1 MPDMWERARV
11 RHESTPVPEELEF
24 AVASALRAGQRRL
37 RGRRALRR
45 SVSGVLG
52 GCACF
57 VLLVNA
63 SPAFARAVSDV
74 PVLGG
79 LARVV
84 TVTEYHIDERERLID
99 VRLPA
104 LELPGDTDLEQRI
117 NLAIQTRI
125 DQVLQE
131 AEDRA
136 RAIRDAYVATG
147 GAEEDFIPVMIDVDY
162 EIKCQNDHYLSF
174 VLTETET
181 RANAYTELYT
191 YNIDLQAGRE
201 LTLRDML
208 GPDYKGL
215 ANEAVRAGIAAQ
227 EAESPDN
234 IYFHGEE
241 GVEGFPSI
249 ADDQRFYINEAGNP
263 VLIFEKYEI
272 APGYMGQPE
281 FEVPMP
287 K

>member
-45 SVSGVLG
+45 SVSGVLA

-191 YNIDLQAGRE
+191 YNIDLQA
-201 LTLRDML
+201 
-208 GPDYKGL
+208 
-215 ANEAVRAGIAAQ
+215 VRAGIAAQ

-241 GVEGFPSI
+241 GVEGFTSI

>member
-1 MPDMWERARV
+1 MRAR
-11 RHESTPVPEELEF
+11 RCRRSWNLP
-24 AVASALRAGQRRL
+24 VASALRAGQRRL

-84 TVTEYHIDERERLID
+84 TVTGVPHRRAGAPYRRA
-99 VRLPA
+99 PA
-104 LELPGDTDLEQRI
+104 RPGAAGDTDLEQRI

-136 RAIRDAYVATG
+136 RAIRDAYVATRRCG
-147 GAEEDFIPVMIDVDY
+147 G
-162 EIKCQNDHYLSF
+162 
-174 VLTETET
+174 
-181 RANAYTELYT
+181 
-191 YNIDLQAGRE
+191 
-201 LTLRDML
+201 
-208 GPDYKGL
+208 GL
-215 ANEAVRAGIAAQ
+215 HPRH
-227 EAESPDN
+227 D
-234 IYFHGEE
+234 
-241 GVEGFPSI
+241 
-249 ADDQRFYINEAGNP
+249 RC
-263 VLIFEKYEI
+263 
-272 APGYMGQPE
+272 
-281 FEVPMP
+281 
-287 K
+287 

>member
-45 SVSGVLG
+45 SVSGVLA

-104 LELPGDTDLEQRI
+104 LE
-117 NLAIQTRI
+117 
-125 DQVLQE
+125 
-131 AEDRA
+131 
-136 RAIRDAYVATG
+136 
-147 GAEEDFIPVMIDVDY
+147 PV
-162 EIKCQNDHYLSF
+162 S
-174 VLTETET
+174 
-181 RANAYTELYT
+181 YTH
-191 YNIDLQAGRE
+191 
-201 LTLRDML
+201 LTLPTIRL
-208 GPDYKGL
+208 
-215 ANEAVRAGIAAQ
+215 V
-227 EAESPDN
+227 
-234 IYFHGEE
+234 
-241 GVEGFPSI
+241 
-249 ADDQRFYINEAGNP
+249 
-263 VLIFEKYEI
+263 
-272 APGYMGQPE
+272 
-281 FEVPMP
+281 
-287 K
+287 

>member
-45 SVSGVLG
+45 SVSGVLA

-104 LELPGDTDLEQRI
+104 LELPGTPTWSSALTWPFRP
-117 NLAIQTRI
+117 ASTRCF
-125 DQVLQE
+125 
-131 AEDRA
+131 R
-136 RAIRDAYVATG
+136 RPRTGRGPSAT
-147 GAEEDFIPVMIDVDY
+147 PMW
-162 EIKCQNDHYLSF
+162 
-174 VLTETET
+174 
-181 RANAYTELYT
+181 
-191 YNIDLQAGRE
+191 
-201 LTLRDML
+201 
-208 GPDYKGL
+208 PP
-215 ANEAVRAGIAAQ
+215 AVRRRTS
-227 EAESPDN
+227 SP
-234 IYFHGEE
+234 
-241 GVEGFPSI
+241 S
-249 ADDQRFYINEAGNP
+249 
-263 VLIFEKYEI
+263 
-272 APGYMGQPE
+272 
-281 FEVPMP
+281 
-287 K
+287 

>member
-1 MPDMWERARV
+1 MPDMWERARA

-45 SVSGVLG
+45 SVSGGLA

-162 EIKCQNDHYLSF
+162 EIKCQNDHYLLLCSPRRKPGPMHTPSF
-174 VLTETET
+174 IPITLTS
-181 RANAYTELYT
+181 RPA
-191 YNIDLQAGRE
+191 E

-208 GPDYKGL
+208 GPDYKEL

-241 GVEGFPSI
+241 GVEGFTSI

-287 K
+287 G

>member
-37 RGRRALRR
+37 RGRRALRW
-45 SVSGVLG
+45 SVSGVLA

-104 LELPGDTDLEQRI
+104 MELPGDTDLEQRI
-117 NLAIQTRI
+117 NLAFRPASTRCF
-125 DQVLQE
+125 
-131 AEDRA
+131 R
-136 RAIRDAYVATG
+136 RPRTGRGPSAT
-147 GAEEDFIPVMIDVDY
+147 PMW
-162 EIKCQNDHYLSF
+162 
-174 VLTETET
+174 
-181 RANAYTELYT
+181 
-191 YNIDLQAGRE
+191 
-201 LTLRDML
+201 
-208 GPDYKGL
+208 PP
-215 ANEAVRAGIAAQ
+215 AVRRRTS
-227 EAESPDN
+227 SP
-234 IYFHGEE
+234 
-241 GVEGFPSI
+241 S
-249 ADDQRFYINEAGNP
+249 
-263 VLIFEKYEI
+263 
-272 APGYMGQPE
+272 
-281 FEVPMP
+281 
-287 K
+287 

>member
-1 MPDMWERARV
+1 M

-37 RGRRALRR
+37 QGRRALRR
-45 SVSGVLG
+45 SVSGVLA

-174 VLTETET
+174 LCSPRRKPGPMHTPSFIPITLTSRPGGSSPSGICWGRTIRNWPT
-181 RANAYTELYT
+181 RPC
-191 YNIDLQAGRE
+191 GRASPPRRRRAP
-201 LTLRDML
+201 TTSTSTGRR
-208 GPDYKGL
+208 GGGL
-215 ANEAVRAGIAAQ
+215 HLHR
-227 EAESPDN
+227 
-234 IYFHGEE
+234 
-241 GVEGFPSI
+241 
-249 ADDQRFYINEAGNP
+249 R
-263 VLIFEKYEI
+263 
-272 APGYMGQPE
+272 
-281 FEVPMP
+281 
-287 K
+287 

>member
-117 NLAIQTRI
+117 TWPFRPASTRCF
-125 DQVLQE
+125 
-131 AEDRA
+131 R
-136 RAIRDAYVATG
+136 RPRTGRGPSAT
-147 GAEEDFIPVMIDVDY
+147 PMW
-162 EIKCQNDHYLSF
+162 
-174 VLTETET
+174 
-181 RANAYTELYT
+181 
-191 YNIDLQAGRE
+191 
-201 LTLRDML
+201 
-208 GPDYKGL
+208 PP
-215 ANEAVRAGIAAQ
+215 AVRRRTS
-227 EAESPDN
+227 SP
-234 IYFHGEE
+234 
-241 GVEGFPSI
+241 S
-249 ADDQRFYINEAGNP
+249 
-263 VLIFEKYEI
+263 
-272 APGYMGQPE
+272 
-281 FEVPMP
+281 
-287 K
+287 

>member
-1 MPDMWERARV
+1 M
-11 RHESTPVPEELEF
+11 SG
-24 AVASALRAGQRRL
+24 VA
-37 RGRRALRR
+37 
-45 SVSGVLG
+45 VSGDG
-52 GCACF
+52 EAGA
-57 VLLVNA
+57 
-63 SPAFARAVSDV
+63 
-74 PVLGG
+74 G
-79 LARVV
+79 VV
-84 TVTEYHIDERERLID
+84 AGEGATGDGERL
-99 VRLPA
+99 
-104 LELPGDTDLEQRI
+104 
-117 NLAIQTRI
+117 
-125 DQVLQE
+125 
-131 AEDRA
+131 
-136 RAIRDAYVATG
+136 ATG

-208 GPDYKGL
+208 GPDYKEL

-241 GVEGFPSI
+241 GVEGFTSI

-287 K
+287 G